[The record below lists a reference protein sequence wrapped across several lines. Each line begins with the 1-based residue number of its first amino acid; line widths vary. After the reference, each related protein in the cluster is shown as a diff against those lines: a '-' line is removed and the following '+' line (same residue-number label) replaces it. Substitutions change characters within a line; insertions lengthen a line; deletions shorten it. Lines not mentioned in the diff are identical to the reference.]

1 MTRTPLAGA
10 LAGLVGDVAQ
20 EEGPLPR
27 ITRRGFLVGAAA
39 TAVAAAMGPLP
50 ARAAAPRIVVVGA
63 GLAGLT
69 CAHQLVSSG
78 VEVTVHEAGTRV
90 GGRCWT
96 RRGDFASGQ
105 IAEHGGELIDQS
117 HTAIRQLAQSLG
129 LDLDNLL
136 AAEVNGTEQFNW
148 MGGGP
153 YTYEEATSDMK
164 EIWQQLHRDVSAASY
179 PTLFDSSTPR
189 GRELDRMSIVDWI
202 ERYVPGGRRSRLGSL
217 LEVAYTIEYGGEA
230 SEQSSLNMLYL
241 LAYIGQGQM
250 RILGPSNEKYHV
262 RGGNDQI
269 TDRLAAA
276 LARSR
281 PARLAARVDRTR
293 GGRHLDARLR
303 AGHEARE
310 RAGGPGRDD
319 DPVLDPAHAG
329 LLEGRLLG
337 AQGAGDPRA
346 RRRHERQVPPPVHGP
361 DLGRAGQVRRDV
373 LRPRLPEHVGGD
385 ARAAGAR
392 GHPRRLH
399 RRPATATRSGRD
411 RWRTT
416 PRCSSSRSTR

>member
-1 MTRTPLAGA
+1 
-10 LAGLVGDVAQ
+10 
-20 EEGPLPR
+20 
-27 ITRRGFLVGAAA
+27 
-39 TAVAAAMGPLP
+39 
-50 ARAAAPRIVVVGA
+50 
-63 GLAGLT
+63 
-69 CAHQLVSSG
+69 
-78 VEVTVHEAGTRV
+78 
-90 GGRCWT
+90 
-96 RRGDFASGQ
+96 
-105 IAEHGGELIDQS
+105 
-117 HTAIRQLAQSLG
+117 
-129 LDLDNLL
+129 
-136 AAEVNGTEQFNW
+136 
-148 MGGGP
+148 
-153 YTYEEATSDMK
+153 MK

-276 LARSR
+276 LGDRVRLGGSSRSHASR
-281 PARLAARVDRTR
+281 
-293 GGRHLDARLR
+293 RHLDARLR
-303 AGHEARE
+303 AGHEARQ

-399 RRPATATRSGRD
+399 GGHYGDTFRTGR
-411 RWRTT
+411 
-416 PRCSSSRSTR
+416 